1 MTHSWTSSMSRS
13 SRGFRMAACR
23 RMLLAICW
31 VVFEPD
37 EAPSRVLLMRSIMDF
52 FLAGGG
58 GAVVVVV
65 VVFVEAFLGDPSSD
79 FCSPVLDRD

>member
-31 VVFEPD
+31 VVFEPA
-37 EAPSRVLLMRSIMDF
+37 EAPSNVLLMRSIMDF

-58 GAVVVVV
+58 GAAVVV
-65 VVFVEAFLGDPSSD
+65 VVFVEAFLVDPSSS